1 MGEFTVEQVKAY
13 EELNIA
19 IENCLK
25 AQREEYGE
33 FVLSDF
39 VVLGAVQKFGAD
51 ETVYTLYPAL
61 FKSGDMPWHIIH
73 GLIAKHTLEFN
84 RMSLEGDDNG

>member
-1 MGEFTVEQVKAY
+1 MNELSETQVKAH
-13 EELNIA
+13 EELNVA
-19 IENCLK
+19 IENCL
-25 AQREEYGE
+25 RSLHVEYTD

-39 VVLGAVQKFGAD
+39 VVLTAVQKFG
-51 ETVYTLYPAL
+51 EEERVYTLYPAL
-61 FKSGDMPWHIIH
+61 FKGGDMPWHIIH